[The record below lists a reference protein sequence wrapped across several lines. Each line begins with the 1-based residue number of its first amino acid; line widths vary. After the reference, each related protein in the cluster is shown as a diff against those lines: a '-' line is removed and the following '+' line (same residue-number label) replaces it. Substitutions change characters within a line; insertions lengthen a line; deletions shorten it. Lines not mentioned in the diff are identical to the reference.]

1 MTGGVWY
8 LRLTILYRSAVSFL
22 NVTSIREPFVG
33 RSLLSPELERTKVK
47 SEPERKGAS
56 RRSGLASVS
65 LANTPATHRT
75 TEATLEISGPARI
88 PEPIPFNGLF
98 TNTVLASLP
107 GSEFK
112 ELLPY
117 VEPVSLVAGQELYG
131 FQQHADF
138 TYFPETAVISH
149 LFLLEDGST
158 SGSSIVG
165 SEGMIGLSAIFGSG
179 PPAYRSQVIVGGT
192 ALRIRAE
199 VIKQEFVRGRGL
211 QQLLLRHIS
220 ARLAQLAQKAICNG
234 RHRVQERLCTWLLMI
249 RDRASEEQLPLTQE
263 QIAQHLG
270 ARRPG
275 ITAYC
280 KALRDNGIISYHRGL
295 IRILDRPTLEAS
307 ACECYRALASIDRAW
322 SSSPGHVAAERGSQ

>member
-1 MTGGVWY
+1 M
-8 LRLTILYRSAVSFL
+8 SA
-22 NVTSIREPFVG
+22 
-33 RSLLSPELERTKVK
+33 
-47 SEPERKGAS
+47 PERKSAS
-56 RRSGLASVS
+56 RRSDGFSVRSLAATPAIQRALEASLRIKDPAGIDDQIPFKGLLINKMLGSLPESEFEELLRYCEQVS
-65 LANTPATHRT
+65 LLTGH
-75 TEATLEISGPARI
+75 
-88 PEPIPFNGLF
+88 
-98 TNTVLASLP
+98 
-107 GSEFK
+107 
-112 ELLPY
+112 
-117 VEPVSLVAGQELYG
+117 ELYG
-131 FQQHADF
+131 FQRHVDF
-138 TYFPETAVISH
+138 AYFPETAVISQ

-158 SGSSIVG
+158 SGASIVG
-165 SEGMIGLSAIFGSG
+165 SEGMVGLSAILGSG
-179 PPAYRSQVIVGGT
+179 PPAYRSQVIVGGS
-192 ALRIRAE
+192 AFRVRAE

-295 IRILDRPTLEAS
+295 IRILDRPALEAS
-307 ACECYRALASIDRAW
+307 ACECYRALASIDRAG
-322 SSSPGHVAAERGSQ
+322 SSRPGHVAAIRG